1 MIIKSISIKNFKS
14 FGNNTQT
21 LSFSTNIGELILL
34 SGKNGAGKSSLQQ
47 SIDFSLFGIV
57 RGKSGKKVKQSIL
70 PNRVNKN
77 LETSINFINNSSDDI
92 CIRRGLEPTF
102 NKLEINNS
110 EHKKIA
116 KSYTK
121 EDLIGFDYDTYKN
134 FISMSVS
141 DFANF
146 IDLSQEDKRIII
158 NRIFNLKDLDN
169 YLSLCNAKI
178 KQYNDEIVKFTN
190 IIETNTQTI
199 ESLNKNII
207 SIQNVNLYDNEKELS
222 KLEEEKESKREPYIS
237 LKKKIDSY
245 QNIIEELDI
254 ALLELNEQK
263 NTNNNEI
270 IEIRIEIKSLT
281 EKIKIYKSG
290 SCPNCNSNLND
301 HDHLN
306 ILNNIVSKSEELTN
320 QYTQL
325 ESKNNELLLKINE
338 LTTERNNLQK
348 EKIST
353 TTDFNNIVYDL
364 KNISKKISS
373 LKEKSNSNENISIIE
388 LSKNIKDLE
397 IKNLENITKIE
408 KLNDNIKTYD
418 ELKIVFSNN
427 GIRKNI
433 IRNIT
438 KPINVYI
445 TDILADLKSPYS
457 IKIDD
462 DFNVNIYE
470 RLSLSV
476 DPESL
481 SVGESKK
488 VNIAIALSYLKLILK
503 YRKLN
508 IIFLD
513 EVFSSM
519 EPEHVELALKVLKDL
534 SKEFNLNIIIL
545 DPNVYFRDSS
555 SFGYS
560 YFDRIIKIN
569 KNLNFSSINEEK

>member
-301 HDHLN
+301 HNHLN

-513 EVFSSM
+513 EVF
-519 EPEHVELALKVLKDL
+519 
-534 SKEFNLNIIIL
+534 
-545 DPNVYFRDSS
+545 
-555 SFGYS
+555 
-560 YFDRIIKIN
+560 
-569 KNLNFSSINEEK
+569 